1 MRKRIPFWIRSVG
14 GAHLTEV
21 HSSSI
26 GEDFTIEEKIEESLK
41 ERSRILEEV
50 MKTNEIFMKMILILF
65 TTSVLGKHARSRK
78 KGSCK
83 PLSGEFKEGFY
94 YFTTIIGGYT
104 LEYYKPAG

>member
-1 MRKRIPFWIRSVG
+1 M
-14 GAHLTEV
+14 TEV

-94 YFTTIIGGYT
+94 TTIIGGYT
-104 LEYYKPAG
+104 LECYKPAG

>member
-1 MRKRIPFWIRSVG
+1 M
-14 GAHLTEV
+14 TEV

-94 YFTTIIGGYT
+94 YLPRFQ
-104 LEYYKPAG
+104 P

>member
-14 GAHLTEV
+14 GGAHFTEV

-41 ERSRILEEV
+41 RDLEEYFLEEV
-50 MKTNEIFMKMILILF
+50 MKTNELFMKMILILF

-94 YFTTIIGGYT
+94 YLPRFQPW
-104 LEYYKPAG
+104 L

>member
-94 YFTTIIGGYT
+94 TAIIGGYT
-104 LEYYKPAG
+104 LECYKPAG

>member
-1 MRKRIPFWIRSVG
+1 M
-14 GAHLTEV
+14 TEV

-41 ERSRILEEV
+41 ERSRILEDV

-83 PLSGEFKEGFY
+83 PLSGEFFFVPCVHSISFY
-94 YFTTIIGGYT
+94 FIGINLLVYST
-104 LEYYKPAG
+104 LMYNHL